1 MPAPLPPRR
10 IDEILDEART
20 GVTRLD
26 PAEVPMALARGAH
39 LIDVRSAITREVE
52 GHIPGAVVIERLV
65 LEWRLDPSVPWR
77 MEGGPEHDDEVV
89 VLCNEGYHSSLAA
102 RDLRALG
109 FPRATDL
116 IGGFRAYRLLGLPV
130 ADAPTRYVD

>member
-1 MPAPLPPRR
+1 MPAPPPPRR
-10 IDEILDEART
+10 IDEILTGARQ
-20 GVTRLD
+20 GVTRLE
-26 PAEVPMALARGAH
+26 PGEVPAALARGAH
-39 LIDVRSAITREVE
+39 LIDVRSAVTRDAE

-65 LEWRLDPSVPWR
+65 LEWRLDPGVPWR
-77 MEGGPEHDDEVV
+77 MEGGPELDDEVV

-109 FPRATDL
+109 FHRATDL
-116 IGGFRAYRLLGLPV
+116 RGGFRAYRLLGLPV